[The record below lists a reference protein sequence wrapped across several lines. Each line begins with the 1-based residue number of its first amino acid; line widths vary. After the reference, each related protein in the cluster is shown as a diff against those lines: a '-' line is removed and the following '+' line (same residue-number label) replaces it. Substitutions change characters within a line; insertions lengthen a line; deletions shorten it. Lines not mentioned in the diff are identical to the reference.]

1 MPEDPHQIFDWTI
14 IRTGKIMAEV
24 QRVGLSTWVASEGD
38 QWIELDG
45 DETGPGV
52 GWNKTAE
59 GRAEQGLY
67 TIQQD
72 VSSLTPGKTYSLS
85 FDFAAR
91 PGTKR
96 TENQLRYRVLDAADT
111 SQVVVGGDLIAEVTQ
126 VVAKSTPPRW
136 RTATEF
142 FVAPASGQV
151 RIEFTGLGP
160 NNTFG
165 MFLDNVVVV
174 PVVLDLD
181 VDSDNDGTIEHS
193 DVEEAIEDEWLG
205 RLVPVAVPT
214 ESEKPSATLEV
225 KIGGIP
231 INANAVRF
239 TGDPSLFRLWRRDP
253 KGAWPEDQIF
263 FGEGFVY
270 SASALGMTAG
280 AWRTFYVEAL
290 DTRTGSIGIE
300 VDTSGDG
307 QWTVM
312 DSALLTG
319 IQVDLDTDSNDDG
332 GIDSDNTWAGTDD
345 PFEAFD
351 PVVVLANTGDDDD
364 DGVPNFA
371 EGFALDA
378 DLAAQLAAAG
388 LSAGEASTTSFE
400 PFVLTIPNAT
410 DLGEY
415 VEVTFSYS
423 ASDPLEMEL
432 NGTKV
437 VPKAGQGRFRLWT
450 KDGSESRDGRDVMAG
465 GNFVPANEPIS
476 LGQLGLGGGVNSVV
490 LFLEATGASSDEGDP
505 ISVKVGKAGAS
516 SSETAP
522 TAKDA
527 TRAKSLQSGLVFSTI
542 RDKGDGAPF
551 NEADGDLDADKTPY
565 LPLNSDDDDNDG
577 EVDGNDTDKPT
588 DAENDLLPFR
598 IVPKP
603 GDPVPVSYQLGFE
616 NAELRVWRNTPDGVK
631 RVFPNT
637 TIKPEANG
645 AEVPL
650 LLEARGDSATVAKLT
665 LKQKLDAKGDFRV
678 VEKREVRSFLV
689 SGPRNVPGYAKYE
702 YVATGGGDANDSS
715 FISPSVGEEVEAFAS
730 NQADKQ
736 TVLWGAGGE
745 FGKIRYKPSADYVWA
760 FDVAVVLVDINTD
773 PLVSKLTPGTASPVQ
788 NAQQPNR
795 IDTTRYHQTG
805 DTPEPAIVMS
815 ATIRQVVGPERLVS
829 GNKVM
834 FGVRDIEVGWS
845 QTLKFTK
852 YAYHYDNEDLVNV
865 VGRSG
870 VGELQ
875 GKVFSDAITVAW
887 KPGVTYDEFWDL
899 ERWLDGASPVDLV
912 RKVDFELPWYDKTGE
927 TAAQVGDVVTM
938 PFKDFV
944 ADAKQ
949 EEFVLRAIDVPQ
961 GNGLRFEDWDPTKTP
976 GGYEMVFDFTSYL
989 IVRTKDTENGADGIY
1004 TMRMKGDWQFDGT
1017 GTYVGAGPGD
1027 FGVYDPIGG
1036 GVTVV
1041 TPLGEVKNGSR
1052 LVPTTL
1058 LANAVLP

>member
-1 MPEDPHQIFDWTI
+1 VI
-14 IRTGKIMAEV
+14 
-24 QRVGLSTWVASEGD
+24 
-38 QWIELDG
+38 
-45 DETGPGV
+45 
-52 GWNKTAE
+52 
-59 GRAEQGLY
+59 
-67 TIQQD
+67 
-72 VSSLTPGKTYSLS
+72 
-85 FDFAAR
+85 
-91 PGTKR
+91 
-96 TENQLRYRVLDAADT
+96 
-111 SQVVVGGDLIAEVTQ
+111 VGGDLTAEVTQ

-142 FVAPASGQV
+142 FIAPASGQV

-193 DVEEAIEDEWLG
+193 DVEEAIEDERLG
-205 RLVPVAVPT
+205 RLVPVAFPT

-253 KGAWPEDQIF
+253 KVAWPEDQIF

-280 AWRTFYVEAL
+280 TWRTFYVEAL

-332 GIDSDNTWAGTDD
+332 GIDSGNTWAGTDD
-345 PFEAFD
+345 PFEALD

-364 DGVPNFA
+364 DSVPNFA

-432 NGTKV
+432 NGTKI

-476 LGQLGLGGGVNSVV
+476 LGQLGLGGGINSVV
-490 LFLEATGASSDEGDP
+490 LFMEATRASSDEGDP

-522 TAKDA
+522 TATDD
-527 TRAKSLQSGLVFSTI
+527 TRAKSLQSGLVFSKI
-542 RDKGDGAPF
+542 RDKGDGAAF

-603 GDPVPVSYQLGFE
+603 GDPVPVSYQLVFD

-637 TIKPEANG
+637 TIKPETPG

-650 LLEARGDSATVAKLT
+650 LLEARGDSAAVAKLA
-665 LKQKLDAKGDFRV
+665 LKHKLDAKGDFRV

-715 FISPSVGEEVEAFAS
+715 FISPSEGEEDGAFAS

-760 FDVAVVLVDINTD
+760 FDVAVVQVDIGSD
-773 PLVSKLTPGTASPVQ
+773 SRLVPGDDQPIQ
-788 NAQQPNR
+788 NAKQPNR
-795 IDTTRYHQTG
+795 IDSTRWQQTG
-805 DTPEPAIVMS
+805 DEPQHAIYMT
-815 ATIRQVVGPERLVS
+815 ADIRKVVGPTRPVN
-829 GNKVM
+829 GADKM
-834 FGVRDIEVGWS
+834 FGVSHIEVGWA
-845 QTLKFTK
+845 QTLTFTK
-852 YAYHYDNEDLVNV
+852 YSYFYRNEAPIAVQ
-865 VGRSG
+865 GRTNLE
-870 VGELQ
+870 VLQ
-875 GKVFSDAITVAW
+875 GQVYFDAISGKW
-887 KPGVTYDEFWDL
+887 KPGVTYEEFWGAPEWD
-899 ERWLDGASPVDLV
+899 DGGGPIHLIDRVNYTP
-912 RKVDFELPWYDKTGE
+912 PWYDKTKE
-927 TAAQVGDVVTM
+927 TGNAFREFDEDAAQ
-938 PFKDFV
+938 
-944 ADAKQ
+944 DAFTLDARDSP
-949 EEFVLRAIDVPQ
+949 E
-961 GNGLRFEDWDPTKTP
+961 GNGLRPEKWGELKIP
-976 GGYEMVFDFTSYL
+976 GGYEMVFDFTSYVV
-989 IVRTKDTENGADGIY
+989 VRTKDPENGAESVY
-1004 TMRMKGDWQFDGT
+1004 SVRMQGEWQFDGSGSYLGNAPRDFDEYSFT
-1017 GTYVGAGPGD
+1017 GS
-1027 FGVYDPIGG
+1027 GV
-1036 GVTVV
+1036 
-1041 TPLGEVKNGSR
+1041 S
-1052 LVPTTL
+1052 LVSALREIQDGTRFVPPNN
-1058 LANAVLP
+1058 LANNELP